1 MFTGLVEE
9 LGHLAD
15 RQGERYRI
23 AARTVL
29 EGVAVGDSI
38 ATNGCCLTVVDHGDG
53 WWETDLSDETLART
67 SLGALDL
74 GSPVNLER
82 AARVGD
88 RLGGHIVQGHVD
100 GVGHIVAMPPDLH
113 VAVPAELLRYCVE
126 KGSIT
131 IDGVSLTI
139 VDVLD
144 DGITAAII
152 PHTAEVTT
160 LGRTPIGAPVNIEV
174 DVLAKYVERL
184 VEPHLAR

>member
-9 LGHLAD
+9 MGHFVERRD
-15 RQGERYRI
+15 HRYRF

-29 EGVAVGDSI
+29 EGVTIGDSI
-38 ATNGCCLTVVDHGDG
+38 ATNGCCLTVIAYGDD
-53 WWETDLSDETLART
+53 WWETDLSDETLSRT
-67 SLGALDL
+67 ALGVLAPGDPL
-74 GSPVNLER
+74 NFER
-82 AARVGD
+82 AAKVGD

-100 GVGHIVAMPPDLH
+100 GVGTIVVTPPDLR
-113 VAVPAELLRYCVE
+113 VAVPPTVLRYCVE

-144 DGITAAII
+144 DGVTAAII

-160 LGRTPIGAPVNIEV
+160 LGHKPVGAMVNLEV
-174 DVLAKYVERL
+174 DVIAKYVERL
-184 VEPHLAR
+184 LGGHLPA